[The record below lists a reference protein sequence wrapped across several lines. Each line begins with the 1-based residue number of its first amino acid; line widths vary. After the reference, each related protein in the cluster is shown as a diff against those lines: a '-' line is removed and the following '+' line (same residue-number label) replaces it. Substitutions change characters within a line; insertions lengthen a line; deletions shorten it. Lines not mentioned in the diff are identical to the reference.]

1 MKMKI
6 MMKIRFS
13 CALALYCLAAAVP
26 AAAQPVDAAVQKE
39 RGESRP
45 PRDAAATLPSDRI
58 PLATDTG
65 VAWDMISHRGQ
76 MRWDCRA
83 VPSGKF
89 VMNSLCASVPKVD
102 SRWPGTTPPPG
113 WDGIVHND

>member
-1 MKMKI
+1 MKI
-6 MMKIRFS
+6 MMKVMMKIRFS
-13 CALALYCLAAAVP
+13 CALALYCLAASVP
-26 AAAQPVDAAVQKE
+26 AAAQLVDAAVQKE
-39 RGESRP
+39 AGESPP
-45 PRDAAATLPSDRI
+45 PRDAPKLPSDRI
-58 PLATDTG
+58 PLPTDSG

-89 VMNSLCASVPKVD
+89 VMNSLCASAPKID

-113 WDGIVHND
+113 WDGIVE